1 MLCERSTVSTPDEFL
16 AEARPIL
23 ERALVARFG
32 LRDGLDAAADAVE
45 YALTNWTRVSAMEN
59 PKGYLFKVGHSKATR
74 ALRRA
79 QRLTTF
85 VADPTTTDAP
95 VDVDLQQ
102 ALLRLPWE
110 QRVAVMLVHA
120 HGHTYASAAEVLDIP
135 VTTLTNHV
143 QRGMTRLRKVVTAR

>member
-32 LRDGLDAAADAVE
+32 LRDGMDAAADAVE
-45 YALTNWTRVSAMEN
+45 YAVANWARVSVMEN

-74 ALRRA
+74 AIRRA
-79 QRLTTF
+79 RRLTAF
-85 VADPTTTDAP
+85 VGEPVTTDSP
-95 VDVDLQQ
+95 TDLDLQK

-110 QRVAVMLVHA
+110 LRVAVMLVHA

-143 QRGMTRLRKVVTAR
+143 QRGLTQLRKVVTAR